1 MKKILTA
8 SLVAMMAVTA
18 ANANIASTEYIT
30 DKVLGGELSTL
41 STTEKKVVPAINELK
56 TAVTDAGS
64 AASGA
69 LAAAKSELEGKITT
83 EAGAREAADTELD
96 GKITALD
103 TETTNALALKEDK
116 ANKVTDTYDE
126 NSEVQYPSMKLVTTL
141 ISESEEGSAADLNA
155 IQSELTGLITAE
167 ENARKA
173 ADSTLQGAIDA
184 INNDSTGV
192 LATAK
197 KYADDQDAAQ
207 TATLQGEIATAKSG
221 AESTAKAYT
230 DTEIAKI
237 DTAYKAADATLQGAI
252 DAINNAESGILAEA
266 KEYADTKDAA
276 QTNTITTAYTSAIAT
291 AKSGAETTAKNYTD
305 AEIAKINSA
314 DTGILKQA
322 KDYTDAEVKEL
333 ADGTV
338 ASNTAAINAIN
349 NETTGILAK
358 ANKHSDDADAAQT
371 TALQQ
376 YADTAEAD
384 AIAAAKAAGDSAY
397 AAKSYEARVE
407 GNETDISGIKTNLGP
422 LDVKIPAACAAG
434 ETCSLVMKKGQVAWE
449 VISY

>member
-18 ANANIASTEYIT
+18 ANANIASTEYIA

-41 STTEKKVVPAINELK
+41 STTAKTVVPAINELK

-69 LAAAKSELEGKITT
+69 LDAAKTELEGKITA
-83 EAGAREAADTELD
+83 EAEAREAADTELD

-103 TETTNALALKEDK
+103 NKTTGALALKEDI
-116 ANKVTDTYDE
+116 ANRVVVDGDIVEGKE
-126 NSEVQYPSMKLVTTL
+126 NSQYPTIAYLELTTKNITDGVAGNL
-141 ISESEEGSAADLNA
+141 SEMEQSIEDLGGELDTAVEDLQNADATNLQAAKDYAVAQDATQTTTITNAYTAAIKTETDARTAKDTELQNA
-155 IQSELTGLITAE
+155 I
-167 ENARKA
+167 N
-173 ADSTLQGAIDA
+173 A
-184 INNDSTGV
+184 INNS
-192 LATAK
+192 
-197 KYADDQDAAQ
+197 
-207 TATLQGEIATAKSG
+207 
-221 AESTAKAYT
+221 
-230 DTEIAKI
+230 
-237 DTAYKAADATLQGAI
+237 
-252 DAINNAESGILAEA
+252 ESGILAEA

-291 AKSGAETTAKNYTD
+291 AKSGAETTAMNYTD
-305 AEIAKINSA
+305 EEIAKINSA

-349 NETTGILAK
+349 NAETGILAK
-358 ANKHSDDADAAQT
+358 ANKHSDDADTAQT

-376 YADTAEAD
+376 YADKAEAD

-407 GNETDISGIKTNLGP
+407 GNETGISGIKTNLGP

>member
-18 ANANIASTEYIT
+18 ANANIASTEYIA

-41 STTEKKVVPAINELK
+41 STTAKTVVPAINELK

-69 LAAAKSELEGKITT
+69 LDAAKTELEGKITA
-83 EAGAREAADTELD
+83 EAEAREAADTALD
-96 GKITALD
+96 GKITAEKEAREAADTALD
-103 TETTNALALKEDK
+103 TKTTNALALKEDV
-116 ANKVTDTYDE
+116 ANKATTDYDTG
-126 NSEVQYPSMKLVTTL
+126 STTQYPSVKVAEDIANKAVLATKT
-141 ISESEEGSAADLNA
+141 DL
-155 IQSELTGLITAE
+155 
-167 ENARKA
+167 
-173 ADSTLQGAIDA
+173 STLQTAVATLNGGVDKEGSVAKAVADAKSELQTELDTEVGKLEQADIDNLQAAKDYAAAQDATQTTTITNAYTAAIKTETDARTAKDTELQNAINA
-184 INNDSTGV
+184 INNSESGI
-192 LATAK
+192 LADAK
-197 KYADDQDAAQ
+197 KYADDQDTAQ
-207 TATLQGEIATAKSG
+207 TT
-221 AESTAKAYT
+221 
-230 DTEIAKI
+230 
-237 DTAYKAADATLQGAI
+237 
-252 DAINNAESGILAEA
+252 
-266 KEYADTKDAA
+266 
-276 QTNTITTAYTSAIAT
+276 TITNAYTSAIAT
-291 AKSGAETTAKNYTD
+291 AKSGAEATAKN
-305 AEIAKINSA
+305 
-314 DTGILKQA
+314 
-322 KDYTDAEVKEL
+322 YTDAEVKEL

-349 NETTGILAK
+349 NAETGILAK
-358 ANKHSDDADAAQT
+358 ANKHSDDADTAQT

-376 YADTAEAD
+376 YADKAEAD